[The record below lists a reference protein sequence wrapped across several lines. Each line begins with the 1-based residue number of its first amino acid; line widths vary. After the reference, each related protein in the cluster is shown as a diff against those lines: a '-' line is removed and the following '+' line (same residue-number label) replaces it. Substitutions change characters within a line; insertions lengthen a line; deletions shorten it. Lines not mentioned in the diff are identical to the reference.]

1 MAVVSSGGPLAAR
14 RKLGATLRKLR
25 DQHGLTAEEVGG
37 HLDCHLSKVS
47 RLELGKR
54 ACTKRDFEA
63 LMELYEVPDSQRSE
77 LRELMI
83 KGRQRVAPWWH
94 AYSDVISASYAEF
107 LTYEAEAAKCLEYQ
121 PLLIPGQLQTEDYAR
136 AITGPGFAALGPDQV
151 DSLVEVRMKRQERLC
166 EDPPLSLGAVITE
179 AALRLEVGGPEVMRA
194 QLRHLVSACDRT
206 QVSLRIIPFKSG
218 EHGASPG
225 AFILFGV
232 GNDTDADVAFMES
245 VEGTSFRDDALTLRR
260 LNRLH
265 RNLSEAALPPDGSL
279 EQVERIEK
287 EMI

>member
-37 HLDCHLSKVS
+37 HLDCHPSKVS
-47 RLELGKR
+47 RLELGQR
-54 ACTKRDFEA
+54 ACAKRDFET

-94 AYSDVISASYAEF
+94 AYSEVISASYAEF

-151 DSLVEVRMKRQERLC
+151 DSLVEVRVKRQERLC
-166 EDPPLSLGAVITE
+166 EEPPLSFRGVITE
-179 AALRLEVGGPEVMRA
+179 AALRLQVGGPEVMRA
-194 QLRHLVSACDRT
+194 QLRHLVSACDQT
-206 QVSLRIIPFKSG
+206 HVSLRVIPFKSG
-218 EHGASPG
+218 ENGASPG
-225 AFILFGV
+225 AFTLFGV
-232 GNDTDADVAFMES
+232 GNDTEADVAFMES

-265 RNLSEAALPPDGSL
+265 RNLSGAALPPADSL
-279 EQVERIEK
+279 ELVERIEK